1 MEGGTNVIFEQ
12 SHYRP
17 VLWDIEFMTNTLF
30 VKWETFFV
38 VRQTL
43 HWDTKERFEV
53 EEQQKKI
60 FAANW
65 CSSPRGISSWPNSQ
79 GQRHS
84 WKSLVWLKRIFM
96 FAQIAP
102 PVQSVRERQ
111 GGGGLVGEDPARICC
126 PYSPTKSL

>member
-1 MEGGTNVIFEQ
+1 MEGGTDVIFEQ

-65 CSSPRGISSWPNSQ
+65 CSSPRGISSWPNSER
-79 GQRHS
+79 QRH
-84 WKSLVWLKRIFM
+84 
-96 FAQIAP
+96 
-102 PVQSVRERQ
+102 
-111 GGGGLVGEDPARICC
+111 
-126 PYSPTKSL
+126 